1 MIYAEIGHQLRREG
15 LDSVNKRTVVR
26 TTRKLMLLASAWT
39 QVHWIR
45 VTDHSPSP
53 LAAIV
58 GLVQGCQ
65 DATPRTGIEAYF
77 PNRAMPQRVAWMLD
91 LFERRENERLDRNA
105 LRQTH

>member
-15 LDSVNKRTVVR
+15 LDSVNKRTVVS

-45 VTDHSPSP
+45 VADRSPAP

-58 GLVQGCQ
+58 GLVNGCQ
-65 DATPRTGIEAYF
+65 DATQHRGHTTYF
-77 PNRAMPQRVAWMLD
+77 PNRAMPQRVAWLLE
-91 LFERRENERLDRNA
+91 LFERRENERLGR
-105 LRQTH
+105 TP